1 MGTRTC
7 LHHLLNISNPIYSS
21 RMPPSVVSS
30 LDFRRQQEKSRWGCD
45 WSFLHQDGRL
55 NGNRVY
61 KRDDFIIALGELHVW
76 TEEVTYMTASVLKNR
91 GWWLFYVFMR
101 GEKKGWSFFNDFFH
115 LLIFLIPW
123 VVKLTFCSIFPPLL
137 PDEFLNFKSWIQRT
151 VLPSVQTRNFAA

>member
-1 MGTRTC
+1 
-7 LHHLLNISNPIYSS
+7 
-21 RMPPSVVSS
+21 MPPSVVSS

-123 VVKLTFCSIFPPLL
+123 VVKLTFCSIFLL
-137 PDEFLNFKSWIQRT
+137 LFFLTNFSISSRESSAQYYHQSRREILQHRLGKVNYDGVNMQM
-151 VLPSVQTRNFAA
+151 

>member
-1 MGTRTC
+1 
-7 LHHLLNISNPIYSS
+7 
-21 RMPPSVVSS
+21 MPPSVVSS

-123 VVKLTFCSIFPPLL
+123 VVKLTFCSIFLL
-137 PDEFLNFKSWIQRT
+137 FFLTNFSISSRESSAQYYHQSRREILQHRLGKVNYDGVNMQM
-151 VLPSVQTRNFAA
+151 